1 MKPDPKKLKM
11 FNLLITSNSDKISNI
26 SSFASTYKLDILSTK
41 PSDLKEFVSLTRGH
55 SIKKGVISRSKD
67 LSKTYI
73 SVYDKSTF
81 NSIMNIV
88 K

>member
-41 PSDLKEFVSLTRGH
+41 PSNLREFVSLTREH
-55 SIKKGVISRSKD
+55 SVKKGTISRSKD

-73 SVYDKSTF
+73 AVYDKSTF